1 MREYCQPGDPICAPH
16 SDNKDMSKH
25 LDYFTKFGD
34 EAADWV
40 IDLAR
45 KAAKKDDKSS
55 SASDLLKKGIAHPVA
70 NFMVGAIVLVGLL

>member
-1 MREYCQPGDPICAPH
+1 
-16 SDNKDMSKH
+16 MSKH

>member
-1 MREYCQPGDPICAPH
+1 
-16 SDNKDMSKH
+16 MSKH

-45 KAAKKDDKSS
+45 KAAKKQSDDKSS
-55 SASDLLKKGIAHPVA
+55 SASDLLRKGIAHPVA
-70 NFMVGAIVLVGLL
+70 NFMVGAMVLVGLL